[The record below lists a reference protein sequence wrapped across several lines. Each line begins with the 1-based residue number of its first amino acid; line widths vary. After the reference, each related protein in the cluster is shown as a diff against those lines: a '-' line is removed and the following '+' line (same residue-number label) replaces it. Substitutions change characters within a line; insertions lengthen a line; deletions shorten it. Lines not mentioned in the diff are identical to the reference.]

1 MKVWILYDC
10 TDRIEGVYSESAKE
24 TREELF
30 YQEAIERRDH
40 RNNMLIAEIKEL
52 KEMRQPYLDEADILL
67 DSERAAKESGNISL
81 LKRIKKQRKID
92 LRQADKLTSEIGRR
106 ETKIRNSQ
114 IMMKKDIISTYGIGH
129 YWEEHYVLEN

>member
-1 MKVWILYDC
+1 M
-10 TDRIEGVYSESAKE
+10 
-24 TREELF
+24 
-30 YQEAIERRDH
+30 
-40 RNNMLIAEIKEL
+40 
-52 KEMRQPYLDEADILL
+52 LL

-92 LRQADKLTSEIGRR
+92 LSQADKLTSEIGRR

-129 YWEEHYVLEN
+129 YWEDHYVLEN